1 MKKYIYLFLSTLLI
15 ITVIVLSGYAV
26 NGNTAEVEVFA
37 LETKNMDN
45 TITSSG
51 KLQYKSAK
59 SIKADEM
66 GIIKDIFVKNGDEIK
81 KDDVLFSYYQA
92 EGFSQYADL
101 QNLSALLGSLTAKE
115 QILDEVKKYCTV
127 KEVKAESG
135 GKVTGIQY
143 SSDDIVQKGSEVIK
157 LSNTD
162 ILEIP
167 VNINEN
173 YIRRVKAGQKVEI
186 TFNAVEGKKYSGKVT
201 KISDEAVQTTG
212 LSGKETTVAVTVTLD
227 DKKDDK
233 LRIGYSADCMII
245 TSTDENVLVLP
256 YEYIHSDN
264 KGDYVFSAVR
274 NRAKKIYIKTGNE
287 YKDGTQVISG
297 LNKNDKIIKNEV
309 YEGQNI
315 IIKK

>member
-15 ITVIVLSGYAV
+15 ITVTILSGYAV
-26 NGNTAEVEVFA
+26 NGNTAEVEVFS

-51 KLQYKSAK
+51 KLQYRSGKSV
-59 SIKADEM
+59 KANEM
-66 GIIKDIFVKNGDEIK
+66 GIIKDIYVKNGDEIK
-81 KDDVLFSYYQA
+81 KGDVLFSYYQA
-92 EGFSQYADL
+92 EIASQYADL
-101 QNLSALLGSLTAKE
+101 QNLSALLSNFTAKE

-127 KEVKAESG
+127 KEVYAESD

-143 SSDDIVQKGSEVIK
+143 TTDDIVQKGSEIIK
-157 LSNTD
+157 LSNGD
-162 ILEIP
+162 ILEIT

-173 YIRRVKAGQKVEI
+173 YIERVKTGQNVQI
-186 TFNAVEGKKYSGKVT
+186 IFNAVEGKKYSGKVT

-233 LRIGYSADCMII
+233 LRIGYSADCTIV

-256 YEYIHSDN
+256 YEYIHPFT

-274 NRAKKIYIKTGNE
+274 NRAKKIYIKTGSE
-287 YKDGTQVISG
+287 YKDGTQIISG
-297 LNKNDKIIKNEV
+297 LNKNDKIIKNDV
-309 YEGQNI
+309 YDGQNI

>member
-15 ITVIVLSGYAV
+15 ITVTILSGYAV
-26 NGNTAEVEVFA
+26 NGNTAEVEVFS

-51 KLQYKSAK
+51 KLQYRSGKSV
-59 SIKADEM
+59 KANEM
-66 GIIKDIFVKNGDEIK
+66 GIIKDIYVKNGDEIK
-81 KDDVLFSYYQA
+81 KGDVLFSYYQA
-92 EGFSQYADL
+92 EIASQYADL
-101 QNLSALLGSLTAKE
+101 QNLSALLSNFTAKE

-127 KEVKAESG
+127 KEVYAESD

-143 SSDDIVQKGSEVIK
+143 TTNDIVQKGSEIIK
-157 LSNTD
+157 LSNGD
-162 ILEIP
+162 ILEIT

-173 YIRRVKAGQKVEI
+173 YIERVKTGQNVQI
-186 TFNAVEGKKYSGKVT
+186 IFNAVEGKKYSGKVT

-233 LRIGYSADCMII
+233 LRIGYSADCTIV

-274 NRAKKIYIKTGNE
+274 NRAKKIYIKTGSE
-287 YKDGTQVISG
+287 YKDGTQIISG
-297 LNKNDKIIKNEV
+297 LNKNDKIIKNDV
-309 YEGQNI
+309 YDGQNI